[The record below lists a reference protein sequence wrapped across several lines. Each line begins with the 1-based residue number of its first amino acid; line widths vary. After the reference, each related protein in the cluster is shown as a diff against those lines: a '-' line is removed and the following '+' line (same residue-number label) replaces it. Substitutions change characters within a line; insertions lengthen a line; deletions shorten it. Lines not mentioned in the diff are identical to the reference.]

1 MSIIVVV
8 LSVICVACMY
18 YIWRQRRERVGLRRD
33 DRVKTEFIRNISH
46 EIRTPLH
53 TVSGLAEIIA
63 DESLYLSKSE
73 KKNISD
79 QIKSNAAMI
88 STMLDEVM
96 SCVDVSAAGHPLEDE
111 RISPNRLCLRC
122 IEAFGQ
128 QYAPIFSD
136 TKLVFKRTLDD
147 DFFINTDPHIVQL
160 ILNKL
165 ITSACHFTKQ
175 GEVAVGC
182 SSTEVPG
189 KLTIYVQDT
198 GDGIPEDRKSLLFNW
213 FDHPEDSKDP
223 VEMDLSIVYRLAQHL
238 GGVVALDP
246 DYQQGTR
253 MLLILPLK

>member
-1 MSIIVVV
+1 MGIIILV
-8 LSVICVACMY
+8 LAAACAVCLLC
-18 YIWRQRRERVGLRRD
+18 IWKMRREREKVSRED
-33 DRVKTEFIRNISH
+33 QVKTEFIRNMSH

-63 DESLYLSKSE
+63 DESLYLSKDE

-96 SCVDVSAAGHPLEDE
+96 RYVDVSATGHPLEDE

-128 QYAPIFSD
+128 QYAKVFSEA
-136 TKLVFKRTLDD
+136 KIVFKRTLDD
-147 DFFINTDPHIVQL
+147 DYFINTDPHIVQL

-165 ITSACHFTKQ
+165 IANACRFTQK

-182 SSTEVPG
+182 SSTENPD

-198 GDGIPEDRKSLLFNW
+198 GSGIPEDRKASLFNW
-213 FDHPEDSKDP
+213 FEHPEASKDP
-223 VEMDLSIVYRLAQHL
+223 AEMDLSIAYRLAQHL
-238 GGVVALDP
+238 GGVVAIDP
-246 DYQQGTR
+246 MYQQGTR
-253 MLLILPLK
+253 MLLILPLR